1 MLQIPNIFKNPRV
14 LVPPVAASA
23 VCGPLAAAVFGLR
36 CSSTG
41 SGMGTAGLVGLF
53 TTITASLDAGIKTGT
68 LVFGIIL
75 LFFVIPVV
83 FGAVGRPLLG
93 NIGWIKDGD
102 LKLEL

>member
-1 MLQIPNIFKNPRV
+1 
-14 LVPPVAASA
+14 
-23 VCGPLAAAVFGLR
+23 
-36 CSSTG
+36 STG

-68 LVFGIIL
+68 LVFGIVL
-75 LFFVIPVV
+75 LFFVIPII
-83 FGAVGRPLLG
+83 FGAVGRLLLG